1 MRTRRFGFYLLL
13 NGDKLRIIRS
23 TTAIGVRLF
32 SSVMVLAGTSV
43 LLAGCGGSSFQA
55 LPVQEAAVKKVE
67 FTEDIQTVS
76 TLEAKDLVALAAQ
89 AGGRID
95 ELKIAQ
101 GDLVESGQLLLVL
114 DQEQE
119 NARLRSEVAKAE
131 TDKLNYQ
138 RYEYLASQG
147 AVSEMQRDQ
156 RRQAY
161 ISSRERAIAQQATV
175 GYSNLTSP
183 MAGTVADVKVKLGDV
198 LRQGDV
204 FTLLVKNNTLKARID
219 IPAKFGDRVEV
230 GQTVKLMKPGVSE
243 PIATSTVSSIDPAV
257 QSGTQGLLVKAIF
270 ENPNGSLRTGQRLL
284 TSVQL
289 GSKKLDAVPF
299 TAVATASGQ
308 NFVFRV
314 GSFQQLEQQP
324 GQAPLEKLKD
334 LPEGTK
340 FALQTPVKVGPVQ
353 NNLYPVLEG
362 VEPGEMVITS
372 NLMNLKHGMPVQIKP
387 AQPKPAQ

>member
-1 MRTRRFGFYLLL
+1 
-13 NGDKLRIIRS
+13 
-23 TTAIGVRLF
+23 
-32 SSVMVLAGTSV
+32 
-43 LLAGCGGSSFQA
+43 
-55 LPVQEAAVKKVE
+55 
-67 FTEDIQTVS
+67 
-76 TLEAKDLVALAAQ
+76 
-89 AGGRID
+89 
-95 ELKIAQ
+95 
-101 GDLVESGQLLLVL
+101 
-114 DQEQE
+114 
-119 NARLRSEVAKAE
+119 
-131 TDKLNYQ
+131 
-138 RYEYLASQG
+138 
-147 AVSEMQRDQ
+147 
-156 RRQAY
+156 
-161 ISSRERAIAQQATV
+161 
-175 GYSNLTSP
+175 

-243 PIATSTVSSIDPAV
+243 PIATSTISSIDPSV
-257 QSGTQGLLVKAIF
+257 QAGTQGLLVKAIF

-299 TAVATASGQ
+299 TAVVAASGQ

>member
-1 MRTRRFGFYLLL
+1 
-13 NGDKLRIIRS
+13 
-23 TTAIGVRLF
+23 
-32 SSVMVLAGTSV
+32 MVSAGTCV

-55 LPVQEAAVKKVE
+55 LPVQEAPVKKVE

-89 AGGRID
+89 ASGRID

-101 GDLVESGQLLLVL
+101 GDLVEAGQLLLVL

-230 GQTVKLMKPGVSE
+230 GFGNFLALINAKNFQVAVSRKLVIIVKLV
-243 PIATSTVSSIDPAV
+243 IAQFLKQLRDVMFFEFTGTTSY
-257 QSGTQGLLVKAIF
+257 LVHGNDFVLDSFVVPTIF
-270 ENPNGSLRTGQRLL
+270 S
-284 TSVQL
+284 QL
-289 GSKKLDAVPF
+289 
-299 TAVATASGQ
+299 
-308 NFVFRV
+308 FRYD
-314 GSFQQLEQQP
+314 GRRHEI
-324 GQAPLEKLKD
+324 
-334 LPEGTK
+334 
-340 FALQTPVKVGPVQ
+340 
-353 NNLYPVLEG
+353 VL
-362 VEPGEMVITS
+362 I
-372 NLMNLKHGMPVQIKP
+372 
-387 AQPKPAQ
+387 

>member
-1 MRTRRFGFYLLL
+1 
-13 NGDKLRIIRS
+13 
-23 TTAIGVRLF
+23 
-32 SSVMVLAGTSV
+32 MVCAGTSV

-55 LPVQEAAVKKVE
+55 LPVQEAAVKKIE

-89 AGGRID
+89 AGGRVD

-101 GDLVESGQLLLVL
+101 GDLVEVGQLLLVL

-161 ISSRERAIAQQATV
+161 ISSRERAISQQATV
-175 GYSNLTSP
+175 GYNNLTSP

-204 FTLLVKNNTLKARID
+204 FTMLVKNNTLEARVD

-230 GQTVKLMKPGVSE
+230 GQTVKLMKPGASE
-243 PIATSTVSSIDPAV
+243 PLATSTVSSIDPAV
-257 QSGTQGLLVKAIF
+257 KAGTQGLLVKAIF
-270 ENPNGSLRTGQRLL
+270 DNPNGSLRTGQRVL

-289 GSKKLDAVPF
+289 GSKKLNAVPF
-299 TAVATASGQ
+299 TAVVAASGQ

-324 GQAPLEKLKD
+324 GQAPLDKLKG

-362 VEPGEMVITS
+362 VQVGEMVVTS
-372 NLMNLKHGMPVQIKP
+372 NLMNLKHGMPIQIKP
-387 AQPKPAQ
+387 PQSQQAK

>member
-1 MRTRRFGFYLLL
+1 MGSEMCIRDSL
-13 NGDKLRIIRS
+13 IIRS

-43 LLAGCGGSSFQA
+43 LLAGCGGTPFQA
-55 LPVQEAAVKKVE
+55 LPVQETAVKKVE

-89 AGGRID
+89 AGGRVD

-101 GDLVESGQLLLVL
+101 GDLVEPGQLLLVL

-183 MAGTVADVKVKLGDV
+183 MAGTIADVKVKLGDV

-204 FTLLVKNNTLKARID
+204 FTMVVKNNTLEARVD

-230 GQTVKLMKPGVSE
+230 GL
-243 PIATSTVSSIDPAV
+243 
-257 QSGTQGLLVKAIF
+257 
-270 ENPNGSLRTGQRLL
+270 SL
-284 TSVQL
+284 
-289 GSKKLDAVPF
+289 
-299 TAVATASGQ
+299 
-308 NFVFRV
+308 
-314 GSFQQLEQQP
+314 
-324 GQAPLEKLKD
+324 
-334 LPEGTK
+334 
-340 FALQTPVKVGPVQ
+340 
-353 NNLYPVLEG
+353 
-362 VEPGEMVITS
+362 I
-372 NLMNLKHGMPVQIKP
+372 HI
-387 AQPKPAQ
+387 